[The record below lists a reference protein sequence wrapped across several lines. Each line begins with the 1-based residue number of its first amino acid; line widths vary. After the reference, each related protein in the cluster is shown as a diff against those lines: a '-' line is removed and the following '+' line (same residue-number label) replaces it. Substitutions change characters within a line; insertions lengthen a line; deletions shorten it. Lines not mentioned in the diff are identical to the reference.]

1 MLKDLD
7 TSDKKHSLSTSED
20 LSKLKEM
27 ATQQPNQ
34 ETSTSC
40 EGTKEF

>member
-7 TSDKKHSLSTSED
+7 TSDKKDSLSTSED
-20 LSKLKEM
+20 LSKPKEM
-27 ATQQPNQ
+27 ATQQPHR

-40 EGTKEF
+40 EGTEVF